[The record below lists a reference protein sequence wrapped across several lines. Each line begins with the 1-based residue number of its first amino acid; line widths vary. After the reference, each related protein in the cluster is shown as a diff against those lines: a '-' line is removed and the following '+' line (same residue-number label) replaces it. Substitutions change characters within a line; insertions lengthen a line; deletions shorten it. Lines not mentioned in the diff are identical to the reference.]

1 MIEKTFIQMRND
13 RTPFLDIKTNKVYRI
28 DKIISEHNTNHIRV
42 LLMVSNDGK
51 HKPQYSDY
59 FFEFLL
65 QTKQLIM
72 Q

>member
-1 MIEKTFIQMRND
+1 MNKTFIQMRND
-13 RTPFLDIKTNKVYRI
+13 RTTFLDLKTNKVYRI
-28 DKIISEHNTNHIRV
+28 EKIISEHNINHIRV

-59 FFEFLL
+59 FFDFLL
-65 QTKQLIM
+65 QTKQLII